1 MSWRERADQVI
12 AMVDAA
18 LPADA
23 DLRARRRALRLAK
36 PWDFA
41 GTSWGRKVWAAAARQ
56 YLERYG
62 AGRDEALRGLPLS
75 PLERMQAR
83 AERSVRLSEKGR
95 RVGVGESARRSERA

>member
-1 MSWRERADQVI
+1 MSWRQRADQII
-12 AMVDAA
+12 ASVDAA

-23 DLRARRRALRLAK
+23 DLKARRRALRAAR

-41 GTSWGRKVWAAAARQ
+41 GTSWGRKVWGAAARQ

-62 AGRDEALRGLPLS
+62 DGRAPSMRGLPLS

-83 AERSVRLSEKGR
+83 AERRLGK
-95 RVGVGESARRSERA
+95 ARSSST